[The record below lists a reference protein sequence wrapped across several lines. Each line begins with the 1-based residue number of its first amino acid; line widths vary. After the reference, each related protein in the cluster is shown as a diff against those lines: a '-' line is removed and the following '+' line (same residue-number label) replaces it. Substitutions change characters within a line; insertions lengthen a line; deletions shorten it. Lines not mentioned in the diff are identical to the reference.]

1 MNSNKAMEGVLNK
14 YTITEECLETKY
26 QFPKADYDKLCVVM
40 IYPNS
45 EYDIKDDK
53 NSMMKMLNLLFK
65 AKMSAEDKKYQLGKN
80 YGIMMTRAIGKE
92 VDGMCDLSKGVRE
105 EGRIEMAIS
114 MVISFMKTT
123 NKSMDEV
130 MDMADVDKTIRPKV
144 EKAIKAMNQSI

>member
-1 MNSNKAMEGVLNK
+1 
-14 YTITEECLETKY
+14 
-26 QFPKADYDKLCVVM
+26 
-40 IYPNS
+40 
-45 EYDIKDDK
+45 
-53 NSMMKMLNLLFK
+53 MMKMLNLLFK